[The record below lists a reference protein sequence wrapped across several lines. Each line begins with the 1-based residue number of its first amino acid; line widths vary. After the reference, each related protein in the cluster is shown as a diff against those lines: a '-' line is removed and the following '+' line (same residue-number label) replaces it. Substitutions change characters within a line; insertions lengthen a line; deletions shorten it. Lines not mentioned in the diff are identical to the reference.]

1 MASAEIAHTFN
12 DTRTG
17 QRVNISQD
25 SFERIV
31 ENLHD
36 GLYLIDRNGK
46 ISYWNKAA
54 ERITGFSA
62 EEVVGKPC
70 AESIFTNLD
79 ADGNDLNAAV
89 CLIGQPTTN
98 VSPREAEVYLHHK
111 DGRRVPVSV
120 RISVLTDADEKA
132 VGYIGLFT
140 DISSKKASELRVRE
154 LEKMALLDKLTQ
166 LANRHYIER
175 EIQNRFEE
183 KKRFNVPFGILFMD
197 IDHFK
202 RVNDTYGHD
211 VGDNVLKNVADVL
224 VSNVR
229 PFDLFGRWGGEEF
242 IGIIRNIKSEDLEHL
257 GNRLRQLIADSYLA
271 HGMEKL
277 RVTISIGATLV
288 GDDDTMESIFKR
300 ADNLL
305 YRSKAAGRNC
315 LTIA

>member
-1 MASAEIAHTFN
+1 MN
-12 DTRTG
+12 L
-17 QRVNISQD
+17 SQNA
-25 SFERIV
+25 FEKII

-36 GLYLIDRNGK
+36 GLYLVDQGGK

-62 EEVVGKPC
+62 EEVVGKSC
-70 AESIFTNLD
+70 TESIFTNFD
-79 ADGNDLNAAV
+79 DDGNNLNAAG
-89 CLIGQPTTN
+89 CPMDQATSDTGPL
-98 VSPREAEVYLHHK
+98 EAEIYLHHK
-111 DGRRVPVSV
+111 DGRRLAVSV
-120 RISVLTDADEKA
+120 RISALTEAEEKV
-132 VGYIGLFT
+132 VGHIGLFT
-140 DISSKKASELRVRE
+140 DISGKKASELRIRE

-166 LANRHYIER
+166 LANRYYIEK
-175 EIQNRFEE
+175 EIRIRFEE

-202 RVNDTYGHD
+202 KVNDAYGHD
-211 VGDNVLKNVADVL
+211 VGDKVLKNVADVL

-242 IGIIRNIKSEDLEHL
+242 VGIIRNIDLENLEHL
-257 GNRLRQLIADSYLA
+257 GNRLRLLIAGSYLV

-300 ADNLL
+300 ADKLL
-305 YRSKAAGRNC
+305 FRSKAAGRNR
-315 LTIA
+315 LTIN